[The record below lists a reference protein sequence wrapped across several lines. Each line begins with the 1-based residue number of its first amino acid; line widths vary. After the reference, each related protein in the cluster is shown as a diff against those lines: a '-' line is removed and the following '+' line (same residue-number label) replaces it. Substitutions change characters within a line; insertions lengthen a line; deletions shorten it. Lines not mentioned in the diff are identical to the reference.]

1 VQNLSLEIQR
11 GEIFGLIGPN
21 GAGKTTVFNA
31 LTGFVTPA
39 SGTITFCKHDLT
51 RASVHHRARL
61 GLMRTFQNLRLLR
74 KQSVLDNILS
84 ATHRFHAQ
92 ERKKHF
98 PAGAEAEAWA
108 WMEFVGLLDKA
119 ERCAGDLNYGDQR
132 RLELARALM
141 SRPEVLLMDEPVAGM
156 NPSEKAGMQALIRQI
171 RDRFGIT
178 VILIEHHVPLVLGIC
193 DRIAVLN
200 FGELIALGEP
210 TVIQNDP
217 AVRKAYLG
225 SAEETPA

>member
-1 VQNLSLEIQR
+1 
-11 GEIFGLIGPN
+11 
-21 GAGKTTVFNA
+21 
-31 LTGFVTPA
+31 
-39 SGTITFCKHDLT
+39 
-51 RASVHHRARL
+51 
-61 GLMRTFQNLRLLR
+61 M
-74 KQSVLDNILS
+74 
-84 ATHRFHAQ
+84 
-92 ERKKHF
+92 F

-119 ERCAGDLNYGDQR
+119 DRFAGDLNYGDQR

-210 TVIQNDP
+210 AVIQNDA

-225 SAEETPA
+225 SAEETNS

>member
-1 VQNLSLEIQR
+1 
-11 GEIFGLIGPN
+11 
-21 GAGKTTVFNA
+21 
-31 LTGFVTPA
+31 
-39 SGTITFCKHDLT
+39 
-51 RASVHHRARL
+51 
-61 GLMRTFQNLRLLR
+61 MRTFQNLRLLR
-74 KQSVLDNILS
+74 KQTVLDNILS
-84 ATHRFHAQ
+84 ATHRFPAH
-92 ERKKHF
+92 ERKKMF
-98 PAGAEAEAWA
+98 PAGPEAEAWA
-108 WMEFVGLLDKA
+108 WMEFVGLLDQA
-119 ERCAGDLNYGDQR
+119 ARFAGDLNYGDQR

-210 TVIQNDP
+210 AVIQNDA

-225 SAEETPA
+225 SAEETPV